1 MKFKI
6 NRHGHR
12 LHTSTWMEI
21 YNSEF
26 PLVMSVVDILLCIP
40 PTSVRCETTFSQM
53 KLIKTCRRTRMRGT
67 TLSNLLVVKL
77 ESEEVQTF
85 CPEDAVHIWM
95 VSFNFY
101 RIYGFKHYVINTNC
115 VFVHSLSHIHV
126 VMLSN
131 GFFFQNQSVR
141 RRKINYKRLKK
152 DQEVEAEQR
161 ETETVQDQESDSE
174 AEEENNLMEEIISYE
189 TSCVGGEGVKGT
201 NNLRTTF
208 QRK

>member
-21 YNSEF
+21 YDSEF

-53 KLIKTCRRTRMRGT
+53 KLIKTCRRSRMRGT
-67 TLSNLLVVKL
+67 TLSNLLVVKM

-131 GFFFQNQSVR
+131 VFFFQNQSVR

-189 TSCVGGEGVKGT
+189 TSCGGGGMKGT
-201 NNLRTTF
+201 NILRTTF

>member
-21 YNSEF
+21 YDSEC

-95 VSFNFY
+95 VSFNLY

-131 GFFFQNQSVR
+131 VFFSESVG
-141 RRKINYKRLKK
+141 KKEK
-152 DQEVEAEQR
+152 DQLQAFKKLPR
-161 ETETVQDQESDSE
+161 SRGC
-174 AEEENNLMEEIISYE
+174 AKRN
-189 TSCVGGEGVKGT
+189 
-201 NNLRTTF
+201 
-208 QRK
+208 

>member
-21 YNSEF
+21 YDSEF

-77 ESEEVQTF
+77 ESEGVQTF

-95 VSFNFY
+95 VSFNLY

-131 GFFFQNQSVR
+131 VFFFR
-141 RRKINYKRLKK
+141 
-152 DQEVEAEQR
+152 
-161 ETETVQDQESDSE
+161 
-174 AEEENNLMEEIISYE
+174 IS
-189 TSCVGGEGVKGT
+189 
-201 NNLRTTF
+201 R
-208 QRK
+208 